1 MKYKIT
7 HYANFGNYYVVVF
20 EINGYYVYI
29 ICYKDET
36 GAFVGHEVS
45 TVFNKLSIIESRFNV
60 VPYSEGQEYGELI
73 NSLVASAE
81 KQLISKY
88 PEIVDK
94 INFYIEK
101 EMNQLNML

>member
-29 ICYKDET
+29 TCYKGENND
-36 GAFVGHEVS
+36 FVGSETS
-45 TVFNKLSIIESRFNV
+45 AIFKRLSAINSRFNLI
-60 VPYSEGQEYGELI
+60 PYSKEQEYGELI
-73 NSLVASAE
+73 NNLVAFAE
-81 KQLISKY
+81 KQLALKY
-88 PEIVDK
+88 PEIMDE

-101 EMNQLNML
+101 EMNQLKML

>member
-20 EINGYYVYI
+20 EINGYYVYVMMFKATDNLF
-29 ICYKDET
+29 YPAT
-36 GAFVGHEVS
+36 VS
-45 TVFNKLSIIESRFNV
+45 TPTKDFGVVSGRFEV

>member
-29 ICYKDET
+29 INFKDKDDT
-36 GAFVGHEVS
+36 FYFAGISQPTKDFGVVS
-45 TVFNKLSIIESRFNV
+45 GRFNV
-60 VPYSEGQEYGELI
+60 VPYSKEQEYGELI
-73 NSLVASAE
+73 NNLVSFAE
-81 KQLISKY
+81 KQLVSKY
-88 PEIVDK
+88 PEIVDE